1 MVTIREMQ
9 GSRSYL
15 KPSCPSFLR
24 LAWGI
29 MPDNLMDKQLS
40 STPSRKSSILWH
52 TPPHAPAHQECSI
65 LSHLVF

>member
-29 MPDNLMDKQLS
+29 MPDNLMDKQD
-40 STPSRKSSILWH
+40 RKS
-52 TPPHAPAHQECSI
+52 
-65 LSHLVF
+65 VV